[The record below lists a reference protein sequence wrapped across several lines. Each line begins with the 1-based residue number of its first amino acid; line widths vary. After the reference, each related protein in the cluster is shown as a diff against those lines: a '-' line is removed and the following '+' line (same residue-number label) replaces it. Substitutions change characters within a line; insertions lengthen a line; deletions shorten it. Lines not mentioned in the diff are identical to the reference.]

1 MSTTVRV
8 EHIFEHKQPP
18 THTTRAFY
26 YATIY
31 FERER
36 KKKQRTTNESSGHL
50 VDWQYLLRVEG
61 KKQLS

>member
-1 MSTTVRV
+1 MLSDTVAKTNILDKKKKRLPHVSTTVRV

-36 KKKQRTTNESSGHL
+36 EKKTTNN
-50 VDWQYLLRVEG
+50 
-61 KKQLS
+61 K